1 MFKVLS
7 FEVGVKGN
15 LISNCSEIEAKIR
28 VRTPQGVRYEVAEGK
43 GPVNALDKA
52 LRKALLPV
60 YPFLKEI
67 KMIDYQV
74 FISNGE
80 EGTESV
86 VSVVVV
92 SSNGESRW
100 ITQRESANIIEASL
114 WALIDSFAQGFP
126 KQTG

>member
-1 MFKVLS
+1 MFEALS

-15 LISNCSEIEAKIR
+15 LISNYSETEAKIR

-60 YPFLKEI
+60 YPFLKEV
-67 KMIDYQV
+67 KVIDYQV
-74 FISNGE
+74 FISNRKG
-80 EGTESV
+80 GTESV

-92 SSNGESRW
+92 SSNGENRW
-100 ITQRESANIIEASL
+100 TTQRESANIIEASL
-114 WALIDSFAQGFP
+114 WALIDSFVQAFP